1 MGIAEARTATYL
13 EEDVEVETLEGDIV
27 TLENFMTELKT
38 FLAIKP
44 ETLKPKT
51 PSQ

>member
-13 EEDVEVETLEGDIV
+13 EEDVELEKLEGDIV
-27 TLENFMTELKT
+27 TLENFIAELKA